1 MRRRTQG
8 AGTRAG
14 SRKGGMVCGV
24 VVYPK
29 GKEKR
34 RAGSSETGRGFSPA
48 GGVLGQAEERTGCR
62 RRRTVCLPAG

>member
-1 MRRRTQG
+1 MSRAQG
-8 AGTRAG
+8 VASAG
-14 SRKGGMVCGV
+14 GGFW
-24 VVYPK
+24 VYPK